1 MKTSLRKVLT
11 KLGVTKSPRRKTVAA
26 TKPPAA
32 SKPGPATRTGA
43 MTRTGATTRAG
54 ASTRAGSA
62 GKPGASTRAGATTKA
77 GASPHAR
84 PALRSGAAAKTAT
97 SAAASKGAPPAPR
110 RIESPAMRAANKAA
124 IAARTGET
132 IFGQRALR
140 FHSLTLNAADL
151 EQLEH
156 PGGIQGGFKIR
167 VARQAGSRRSA
178 GSLVDKRYSG
188 RGYTT
193 TPAAVDPQ
201 LSTFLA
207 FDEGILVG
215 TVSVRLDSR
224 KGLSADELYHR
235 EIDEMRRNG
244 WKPCEFTRL
253 AVDKTVA
260 SKPVL
265 AGLFHTAYLYA
276 ALIRGYTHAVIEV
289 NPRHV
294 SFYRKA
300 LDFERVG
307 DERMNLRVHAP
318 AVLLCVAFD
327 AIAEGLHNFAG
338 RINAPGAGRSLYPY
352 GFEQG
357 EESGVLG
364 RLRELV
370 DKSPA

>member
-1 MKTSLRKVLT
+1 
-11 KLGVTKSPRRKTVAA
+11 VA
-26 TKPPAA
+26 TN
-32 SKPGPATRTGA
+32 
-43 MTRTGATTRAG
+43 
-54 ASTRAGSA
+54 
-62 GKPGASTRAGATTKA
+62 
-77 GASPHAR
+77 AR
-84 PALRSGAAAKTAT
+84 PAARASTGSRASARTEA
-97 SAAASKGAPPAPR
+97 SPSREAAASAAPHGPVHARGA
-110 RIESPAMRAANKAA
+110 KASDA
-124 IAARTGET
+124 AARTGET

-151 EQLEH
+151 VQLEQ
-156 PGGIQGGFKIR
+156 PGAIQGGFKIR
-167 VARQAGSRRSA
+167 VARQAGSRRHA
-178 GSLVDKRYSG
+178 GTLVEKRYSG

-193 TPAAVDPQ
+193 TAPEIDPR

-207 FDEGILVG
+207 FDEGMLVG

-224 KGLSADELYHR
+224 KGLSADDLYHV
-235 EIDEMRRNG
+235 EIQEMRRNG

-276 ALIRGYTHAVIEV
+276 AVIRGHTHAVIEV

-307 DERMNLRVHAP
+307 EERMNLRVHAP

-327 AIAEGLHNFAG
+327 SIAEGLRKFAG
-338 RINAPGAGRSLYPY
+338 KINAPGAGRSLYPY
-352 GFEQG
+352 GFEAG

-364 RLRELV
+364 RLRALV
-370 DKSPA
+370 DEP

>member
-1 MKTSLRKVLT
+1 M
-11 KLGVTKSPRRKTVAA
+11 
-26 TKPPAA
+26 
-32 SKPGPATRTGA
+32 RTGA
-43 MTRTGATTRAG
+43 NKSGATTRAG
-54 ASTRAGSA
+54 AAAKNGASHNVRTTARAGT
-62 GKPGASTRAGATTKA
+62 G
-77 GASPHAR
+77 
-84 PALRSGAAAKTAT
+84 AKTATVAT
-97 SAAASKGAPPAPR
+97 SAAAHKGAAAAPR
-110 RIESPAMRAANKAA
+110 RIESPALRAANKAA
-124 IAARTGET
+124 LAARTGET

-140 FHSLTLNAADL
+140 FQSLTLNAADL
-151 EQLEH
+151 EQLEN

-178 GSLVDKRYSG
+178 GTLVDQRYSG

-193 TPAAVDPQ
+193 APMPVDPR

-224 KGLSADELYHR
+224 KGLSADDLYHR

-327 AIAEGLHNFAG
+327 AIAEGLQNFAG
-338 RINAPGAGRSLYPY
+338 KINAPGAGRSLYPY
-352 GFEQG
+352 GFEPG

-364 RLRELV
+364 RLRTLV
-370 DKSPA
+370 QDA